1 MATHMLKKW
10 TDEALKRIPNNTISL
25 GEPPDGVRDII
36 RGTTPEHFISVP
48 FNLTKDVR
56 NIQIIYKQGVINTV
70 IKTYKDINVDSRY
83 PHIGYY
89 QFTEEET
96 LKFKAIPNEP
106 VKVQVRTELMNW
118 DVVTSDI
125 KLINVLETL
134 SDITLSCEMNGV
146 SNITQ
151 GLSAT
156 HYIFIPYD
164 VKELSDIQIQYSQ
177 KYGNSVVKDINDITI
192 AKDSHTC
199 YFTLSAEET
208 SLFEETTLDLNKCDV
223 RVKIQFKNGVILN
236 GESHVID
243 VLSRDNSKMFK

>member
-1 MATHMLKKW
+1 MATYMLKNW
-10 TDEALKRIPNNTISL
+10 TDEALKRIPNNTIEL

-106 VKVQVRTELMNW
+106 IKVQIRTELMNW

-125 KLINVLETL
+125 KEINVLESL
-134 SDITLSCEMNGV
+134 SDIMVSCEMDGV
-146 SNITQ
+146 RSITQ
-151 GLSAT
+151 GTSAT
-156 HYIFIPYD
+156 HYIYVPYNI
-164 VKELSDIQIQYSQ
+164 KEVRDIQIKYSQ
-177 KYGNSVVKDINDITI
+177 KYGASVIKDINDITI
-192 AKDSHTC
+192 AKDNHTC

-208 SLFEETTLDLNKCDV
+208 GKFEATEHDLNKCDV
-223 RVKIQFKNGVILN
+223 DVRIQFKNGVVLDGN
-236 GESHVID
+236 DHVID
-243 VLSRDNSKMFK
+243 VFKRDVDKMFK